1 MDLSILT
8 VARALDVSENT
19 VRDYIASGKLRAER
33 KGQHLFISESALRAF
48 MDAEEKAAEE
58 ETSAAAVEQS
68 EPVAP
73 SREMLQPIMYRLLA
87 LQKQFEEKMDLL
99 KENQRLSEELKQ
111 RERELLLKGYEIEK
125 LEHDLI
131 YQKRLQDKE
140 LENHQIILE
149 EKWAVL
155 QKEASERIAQE
166 RKHIDEMLAMQERR
180 WVEKLA
186 EEKELLARQMAEAG
200 RREGLW
206 SRLIKMMTWS

>member
-58 ETSAAAVEQS
+58 EASAAAVEQS

-99 KENQRLSEELKQ
+99 EENQRLSEELKQ
-111 RERELLLKGYEIEK
+111 KERDLLLKGYEIEK

-180 WVEKLA
+180 WMEKLA
-186 EEKELLARQMAEAG
+186 EEKELLTRQMTEAV